1 VPPSEWSAVDAA
13 PDPRRLLT
21 GLDTLRAE
29 PFFAGCKAQMTA
41 LLAATPANRVLDVG
55 CGTGE
60 DAIALAKPAI
70 GIERSAVM
78 CREAR
83 SRHPDLALV
92 AGDAAA
98 LPIRDAHV
106 DALRAD
112 RVLQHLPDAPAA
124 LREWRRVLGPNGLLV
139 DFDPDLTTAR
149 VDGVD
154 ERVATVVLDWR
165 RRTRA
170 GAATVHTLAAALPS
184 AGFVDVRVEQY
195 VLDVSD
201 LDRADGIMG
210 LATWGRAAGAAG
222 LLSRDDAQGWSEN
235 VRSAARAGT
244 LRYRCTYLL
253 ASARAG

>member
-1 VPPSEWSAVDAA
+1 VPESEWSAVDAA

-21 GLDTLRAE
+21 GLDALRTE
-29 PFFAGCKAQMTA
+29 PFFARSKARIAEILEPTRA
-41 LLAATPANRVLDVG
+41 DRVLDIG

-60 DAIALAKPAI
+60 DAADLAVPAL
-70 GIERSAVM
+70 GIERSVVM

-83 SRHPDLALV
+83 VRHPDLALV

-98 LPIRDAHV
+98 LPIRDAQL
-106 DALRAD
+106 DAVRAD

-124 LREWRRVLGPNGLLV
+124 LREWRRVLRPNGRLV
-139 DFDPDLTTAR
+139 CFDPDLTTAR

-154 ERVATVVLDWR
+154 SNAAAIVLGWRLGTRPGASTVHDLAATLGAAGFGDVQVEPLVLDL
-165 RRTRA
+165 T
-170 GAATVHTLAAALPS
+170 
-184 AGFVDVRVEQY
+184 
-195 VLDVSD
+195 D

-222 LLSRDDAQGWSEN
+222 LLAGDDARDWSEN

-253 ASARAG
+253 ASATAG